1 LYAII
6 WASVKGWY
14 RLVLLLTQQV
24 KAFRLDP
31 AGRYGSDIQGG
42 YIDLDGEIL
51 ARGRGTVGDG
61 SGDIMTYGPPVDVTV
76 DQGLATIFCPA
87 L

>member
-1 LYAII
+1 M
-6 WASVKGWY
+6 
-14 RLVLLLTQQV
+14 

-51 ARGRGTVGDG
+51 VAVETTEGRVAVPAVVPVEAAGAIPARG
-61 SGDIMTYGPPVDVTV
+61 
-76 DQGLATIFCPA
+76 A
-87 L
+87 